1 MRALPAILGSLTV
14 PIVYYIMQESGYSTI
29 VAAFSAI
36 IILFG
41 KSLTAILISNFVMLM
56 ETRQC
61 PCYSVAID
69 PT

>member
-41 KSLTAILISNFVMLM
+41 KSLRGILMSNL
-56 ETRQC
+56 
-61 PCYSVAID
+61 
-69 PT
+69 